1 MAPLISL
8 SSEPPRPLWV
18 SLALSAGDQRPETL
32 SNSGLAGLAL
42 LSLSALFIDSAVMS
56 CSVLLSSPLLSN
68 VERLSA
74 LSGSFYFYEPRERMR
89 GSGSGSPLTWESV
102 NPNEADRLHYEG
114 LDSFSLSLC
123 SSLGGGALNL
133 SEVEALEKITERKL
147 WSSLSLLFVPSLCE
161 SGDYG
166 GSTYQLS
173 NAQALLE
180 EFGGSP
186 ACRELIGA
194 YGSYAVIIDPRYVS
208 EELLEAL
215 EALEDYP
222 VLDEEHLSQLEEEL
236 KVEAF
241 NCWLEGDL
249 RRLIEEVCF
258 EALQTGCVR
267 EPEETEEIAEA
278 IAEQATEDQLWDLLR
293 EADSDGFLWESEHN
307 QMYCRLDRID
317 SALIVSA
324 FLSEE
329 VVR

>member
-1 MAPLISL
+1 MAP
-8 SSEPPRPLWV
+8 
-18 SLALSAGDQRPETL
+18 
-32 SNSGLAGLAL
+32 AL
-42 LSLSALFIDSAVMS
+42 LFLFLPCIDSVVMS

-102 NPNEADRLHYEG
+102 NPNEADRLHYG
-114 LDSFSLSLC
+114 DLDSFSLSLC

-133 SEVEALEKITERKL
+133 SEVEALEKITEKRA
-147 WSSLSLLFVPSLCE
+147 WASVSLLFVPSLCG

-173 NAQALLE
+173 NAEALLQ

-186 ACRELIGA
+186 ACRELVGA
-194 YGSYAVIIDPRYVS
+194 YGSYGLALDPRYVS

-215 EALEDYP
+215 EALESYP
-222 VLDEEHLSQLEEEL
+222 VWDEEHLSEVEERL

-241 NCWLEGDL
+241 NYWVEQEL
-249 RRLIEEVCF
+249 RAIVEDTCS
-258 EALQTGCVR
+258 EALQLGGVR
-267 EPEETEEIAEA
+267 EPEEAEEIAEK
-278 IAEQATEDQLWDLLR
+278 IAEETTEDQLWDLLR
-293 EADSDGFLWESEHN
+293 EADSDGSLWEPEHN

-329 VVR
+329 VVK

>member
-1 MAPLISL
+1 
-8 SSEPPRPLWV
+8 
-18 SLALSAGDQRPETL
+18 
-32 SNSGLAGLAL
+32 
-42 LSLSALFIDSAVMS
+42 MS
-56 CSVLLSSPLLSN
+56 CSVLFSSPLLSS

-102 NPNEADRLHYEG
+102 NPNEADRLHYG
-114 LDSFSLSLC
+114 DLDSFSSSLC

-133 SEVEALEKITERKL
+133 SEVEALEKITEKKA
-147 WSSLSLLFVPSLCE
+147 WSSVSLLFVPSLCE

-173 NAQALLE
+173 NAEALLE

-186 ACRELIGA
+186 ACRELVGA
-194 YGSYAVIIDPRYVS
+194 HGSYGLALDPRYVS

-215 EALEDYP
+215 EALESYP
-222 VLDEEHLSQLEEEL
+222 VWDEEHLSEVEERL

-249 RRLIEEVCF
+249 RGLIEEVCL
-258 EALQTGCVR
+258 EALQTGGVR
-267 EPEETEEIAEA
+267 EPKEAEEIAEK
-278 IAEQATEDQLWDLLR
+278 IAEEATEEQLWDLLR
-293 EADSDGFLWESEHN
+293 DADLDGSLWQPEHN
-307 QMYCRLDRID
+307 QMHCSIDRID

-329 VVR
+329 VVK